1 MTSLVSSTTTGFGPA
16 SSGIDP
22 AAWSVSDADIR
33 RIVDSADVPSLLAA
47 LAQLTNDE
55 EILDSSYRPPAVT
68 MSATIPPQ
76 GGLTGDQLKTARG
89 VATAVLID
97 IRDGRRPINA
107 GATGTLDR
115 IVEFLTGRSD
125 QRYRDLLH
133 HEIALTGDAGAPG
146 WHVDDP
152 GHRSVSV
159 VVIGAGLS
167 GIIAGH
173 RLRQAGVTFTILE
186 KNSEVGGTWWE
197 NTYPGCRLD
206 TANYAYSFSFAQKPD
221 WPSHFSEQP
230 HIRDYLIDVSRD
242 ARIRDTIRFDTE
254 VLAARWDEQACRWTV
269 TFVGS
274 DGAPEQIIAD
284 AVISCV
290 GQLNQPRIPEVPG
303 LEDFEGDWF
312 HSARW
317 PENFDPTGKRIAVV
331 GTGASAF
338 QIAPAVAN
346 EAAHLTI
353 FQRSAP
359 WMLPTPHYHAPI
371 ADDLQ
376 WLFTHL
382 PNYARWYRFW
392 QFWVSVEARL
402 PLVTVDPE
410 WNEPG
415 SVSAANKR
423 LREELESFQV
433 EQYRDRPD
441 LLRHAIPDYP
451 AGVKRMLRDNGDWA
465 RMLKRPDVHLETSAI
480 ASSDAAGLI
489 TVDGEHHDA
498 DAIVFA
504 TGFRADEFLHPIR
517 VEGRGGETL
526 EEYWGGDARAYATVT
541 VPQFPNLFMILGPNS
556 GLAANGSIIFMTES
570 AVEYTL
576 ACLEVIS
583 RGQADALE
591 PTAEALSTFC
601 ARIDDA
607 NRLRAWGIPGE
618 RTWYKNAFDRV
629 SQNWPLDLVD
639 YWDLTRGP
647 VLEDYRLMR
656 RYEQS

>member
-1 MTSLVSSTTTGFGPA
+1 MAT
-16 SSGIDP
+16 GIDP
-22 AAWSVSDADIR
+22 ATWAVSDADLR

-47 LAQLTNDE
+47 LAQLTGDRD
-55 EILDSSYRPPAVT
+55 ILDDRCRPPEVT

-76 GGLTGDQLKTARG
+76 GGLTAEQVALARAS
-89 VATAVLID
+89 ATSVLID
-97 IRDGRRPINA
+97 IRDGRRPIDPA
-107 GATGTLDR
+107 ATGILDD
-115 IVEFLTGRSD
+115 IVEYLTGRSD
-125 QRYRDLLH
+125 HRYRDLLH

-152 GHRSVSV
+152 GRRAVSA

-173 RLRQAGVTFTILE
+173 RLRQAGVDFTILE
-186 KNSEVGGTWWE
+186 KNNEVGGTWWE

-242 ARIRDTIRFDTE
+242 VRIRDRIRFDTE
-254 VLAARWDEQACRWTV
+254 VVDARWDERACRWTV
-269 TFVGS
+269 TLIGS
-274 DGAPEQIIAD
+274 DGTREQIVAD

-290 GQLNQPRIPEVPG
+290 GQLNQPRIPEIPG
-303 LEDFEGDWF
+303 MGDFAGDRF
-312 HSARW
+312 HSAQW
-317 PENFDPTGKRIAVV
+317 PADFDPAGKRIAVV

-338 QIAPAVAN
+338 QIAPAVA
-346 EAAHLTI
+346 EGAAHLTV

-371 ADDLQ
+371 SDDLQ
-376 WLFTHL
+376 WLFSHL

-402 PLVTVDPE
+402 PLVVVDPT
-410 WNEPG
+410 WDEPG

-441 LLRHAIPDYP
+441 LLPHAIPDYP

-465 RMLKRPDVHLETSAI
+465 RMLQRPDVHLETSGI
-480 ASSDAAGLI
+480 AAADEAGLV
-489 TVDGEHHDA
+489 TADGEHHDV
-498 DAIVFA
+498 DAVVFA
-504 TGFRADEFLHPIR
+504 TGFRADEFLHPIS
-517 VEGRGGETL
+517 VHGRGGETL
-526 EEYWGGDARAYATVT
+526 EDYWGGDARAYATVT
-541 VPQFPNLFMILGPNS
+541 VPQFPNLFVILGPNS

-583 RGQADALE
+583 GGQADALE
-591 PTAEALSTFC
+591 PTAEALDAFC
-601 ARIDDA
+601 ARVDEA

-629 SQNWPLDLVD
+629 SQNWPFDLVD
-639 YWDLTRGP
+639 YWDLTRAP
-647 VLEDYRLMR
+647 MLEDYRLLHR
-656 RYEQS
+656 SETS